1 MKRKPIIHFKFSI
14 TTRLEEGKGA
24 TRFLMFAVENSF
36 IIIDHLKKK
45 KQRPSNYITYICSA
59 SLGGYLTLIL

>member
-24 TRFLMFAVENSF
+24 TRFLMFAVQNIFIVIGILKIEKENNDLT
-36 IIIDHLKKK
+36 II
-45 KQRPSNYITYICSA
+45 
-59 SLGGYLTLIL
+59 

>member
-14 TTRLEEGKGA
+14 TTRLEEGQGA

-36 IIIDHLKKK
+36 IVIDILKKNK
-45 KQRPSNYITYICSA
+45 TDLAII
-59 SLGGYLTLIL
+59 